1 VVNTNEIN
9 AFTAQAEAMANEPL
23 SKASFLTGFSA
34 AFLPWLILSC
44 SADERLRVP
53 SDYGCG
59 GLRCVHL
66 LSGATVRLLCRHSC
80 SSWLDDSAQRDG
92 EHHLGSHDDA

>member
-34 AFLPWLILSC
+34 AFLPW
-44 SADERLRVP
+44 DTNPFVLR
-53 SDYGCG
+53 
-59 GLRCVHL
+59 
-66 LSGATVRLLCRHSC
+66 
-80 SSWLDDSAQRDG
+80 
-92 EHHLGSHDDA
+92 